1 MPLPL
6 QEALQRP
13 PGHCREGSQLQCAPL
28 WVMTPMEHGL
38 HSPPDPS
45 CPAVI
50 SCLLPAPTVQG
61 CSETHQTHVCSE
73 GHPVPVPGLSP
84 GLPGR
89 AAVRVHPNGLCCL
102 FFVCVVPS

>member
-6 QEALQRP
+6 QGVLQRP
-13 PGHCREGSQLQCAPL
+13 PCHCREGSQHPVPL
-28 WVMTPMEHGL
+28 WVMTPVGHGL
-38 HSPPDPS
+38 HHPPNPS

-50 SCLLPAPTVQG
+50 SCLLPTPTVQG
-61 CSETHQTHVCSE
+61 CSETQQTHVCSE
-73 GHPVPVPGLSP
+73 GHPVPVPGVSP

-89 AAVRVHPNGLCCL
+89 AGVRVRPNGLCCL